1 MKARKSAKQITNL
14 EAFLKDRKQMDSD
27 QRNKIRGK
35 LSSKHLQEKKGKKK
49 KPAVKVGAVSGGFK
63 LKSQLNKEQM
73 EV

>member
-1 MKARKSAKQITNL
+1 
-14 EAFLKDRKQMDSD
+14 MDSD

-35 LSSKHLQEKKGKKK
+35 LSSKHLQEKKKGEKK